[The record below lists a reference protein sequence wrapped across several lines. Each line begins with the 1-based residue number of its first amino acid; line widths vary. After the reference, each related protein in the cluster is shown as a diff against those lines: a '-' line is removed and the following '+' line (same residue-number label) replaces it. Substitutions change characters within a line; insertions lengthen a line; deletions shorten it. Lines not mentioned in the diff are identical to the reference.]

1 VKVGDD
7 KYSDVLKPLSNLEGI
22 QVKAKSIG
30 YVYNLKDKTVGAEFT
45 CEWSFS

>member
-7 KYSDVLKPLSNLEGI
+7 KHSGI
-22 QVKAKSIG
+22 INHQFQGEEFEVKAQSIG
-30 YVYNLKDKTVGAEFT
+30 YVYNQKDKSVGAEFT